1 MRNRNLLLIIALLLI
16 VAAIGGG
23 YWWLQQGKRA
33 PQEAEATPTPQNVV
47 PIVVA
52 AQNIGRGQKILIE
65 EGAIVTQ
72 TWPVDALPL
81 DYYTDPAELE
91 GKFARTDIPRGMP
104 IVPDMIGEPGGMLA
118 VEGSAA
124 ALFEPGRVAY
134 AIPMDIQGGI
144 AWAPKPGDHVDV
156 IAAIKLIQ
164 VDEEFQSPTPNLFIA
179 IPRDENDPN
188 LSGTYGR
195 FETLP
200 NGEPAFVFPAGPSTP
215 NVVVQLTVQDAIVW
229 HVGLWTEPEAQT
241 TATAEQQNPAVAAAP
256 TPPPT
261 PEIHAEVEP
270 VTLLVAPQDA
280 LVLKYLMELGADL
293 DLVLRPAGDTAP
305 VITEPVW
312 LQYILDK
319 YQIPTTPPDLPIA
332 IEPMREP
339 LKLTPPAAQQ
349 NAAPQE

>member
-1 MRNRNLLLIIALLLI
+1 MRNRNLLLLIALILI
-16 VAAIGGG
+16 VAALGGG
-23 YWWLQQGKRA
+23 YWWLQRGKGA
-33 PQEAEATPTPQNVV
+33 PEMAEATPTPQNVV

-52 AQNIGRGQKILIE
+52 AQNIGRGQEIRLE

-81 DYYTDPAELE
+81 AYYTDPMELE
-91 GKFARTDIPRGMP
+91 GKYARTDIPRGMP
-104 IVPDMIGEPGGMLA
+104 IVPDMIGTPGGMLA

-134 AIPMDIQGGI
+134 AIPMDIQGGV

-156 IAAIKLIQ
+156 LAAIKLIQ
-164 VDEEFQSPTPNLFIA
+164 VDEEFQSPTPNLFTA
-179 IPRDENDPN
+179 LPRDENDPM

-200 NGEPAFVFPAGPSTP
+200 NGEPAFVFPAGPSIP

-229 HVGLWTEPEAQT
+229 HIGLWTETEAQPT
-241 TATAEQQNPAVAAAP
+241 TNEQAGGGEAAIP

-261 PEIHAEVEP
+261 PEVHPEVEP

-319 YQIPTTPPDLPIA
+319 YQIPTTPANIPVAIQPI
-332 IEPMREP
+332 REP
-339 LKLTPPAAQQ
+339 LKVTPPAQQ
-349 NAAPQE
+349 QEVPQE